1 MVLIVKMR
9 TNKNQR
15 SQVATKKV
23 LIRLGGEKRKKKH
36 TFTTGYS
43 ALEEVVQRGCGF
55 SAVGVSQNLPGQA
68 S

>member
-23 LIRLGGEKRKKKH
+23 LIRLGGEKRKKKQN
-36 TFTTGYS
+36 TP
-43 ALEEVVQRGCGF
+43 
-55 SAVGVSQNLPGQA
+55 SQQGTQH
-68 S
+68 